1 MDAPA
6 SRTRPYSLAYG
17 LVDSPVGLL
26 AWMLEKFHN
35 WTDHGGIH
43 DIESLP
49 DTISVDEFLTMVTIY
64 WLTNSMSSSIRVYYE
79 AFHEDET
86 MSTCM
91 GRVNIPTAIIQFPA
105 ELAKFP
111 RDWAETSV
119 NLQQYNEPDVG
130 GHFPALETDQLL
142 LDDLQRFGKLLR
154 TKKWIN

>member
-1 MDAPA
+1 
-6 SRTRPYSLAYG
+6 
-17 LVDSPVGLL
+17 
-26 AWMLEKFHN
+26 
-35 WTDHGGIH
+35 
-43 DIESLP
+43 
-49 DTISVDEFLTMVTIY
+49 
-64 WLTNSMSSSIRVYYE
+64 MSSSIRVYYE

-105 ELAKFP
+105 ELAK
-111 RDWAETSV
+111 RLAETSV